1 MSKVVKGDM
10 NIKTQILNTGFV
22 MGGPQLAQ
30 MLRDKQDEWDREIE
44 RVVEIRQKPSWLR
57 NQKPRRRALRWM
69 L

>member
-1 MSKVVKGDM
+1 M
-10 NIKTQILNTGFV
+10 NIKTQILNAGFV

-44 RVVEIRQKPSWLR
+44 RVAEIRQKPSWLR
-57 NQKPRRRALRWM
+57 NQKPRRNRALRWM